1 MFKLLQK
8 LLDAIKESATRL
20 HQRLWLNTNVPG
32 SFEHISISVVHDSV
46 RRGVEPD
53 LYSVSTAR
61 VETLYT
67 DLVPWLIESRIFGS
81 GPGRARA
88 NSSYR

>member
-1 MFKLLQK
+1 VASEVPSGSLGG
-8 LLDAIKESATRL
+8 
-20 HQRLWLNTNVPG
+20 WLVSLTLNKKKQETVGRRGANPR
-32 SFEHISISVVHDSV
+32 SSVVHDSV

-53 LYSVSTAR
+53 LYSVSPGR

-67 DLVPWLIESRIFGS
+67 VLVPCLIESRICGS
-81 GPGRARA
+81 VPSRASA